1 MLTLVRVV
9 GGAEPRDAAGVRA
22 HPGLGRNLRPGARSF
37 LFNLSSL
44 HSFLVLGLCRSAHTA
59 VWQAPAAAGR
69 ALVDVAAQPAAAD
82 GAAMEDAALLR
93 RVMPELS
100 EAEAVAALAEH
111 GGDLRTALAKQ
122 LLGAEGGRSRL

>member
-1 MLTLVRVV
+1 MLPEFERI
-9 GGAEPRDAAGVRA
+9 PDWDAISVPVRA
-22 HPGLGRNLRPGARSF
+22 A
-37 LFNLSSL
+37 SS
-44 HSFLVLGLCRSAHTA
+44 SIFPACTASCFLGLCRSAHTA